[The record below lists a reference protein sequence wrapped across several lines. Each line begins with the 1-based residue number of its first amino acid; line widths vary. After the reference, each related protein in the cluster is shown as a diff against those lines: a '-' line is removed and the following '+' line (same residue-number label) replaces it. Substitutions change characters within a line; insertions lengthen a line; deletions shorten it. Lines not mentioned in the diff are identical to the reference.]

1 MLAINT
7 KFVITS
13 QDLKNTNKCFQQLDL
28 IHKEKIRVLILLLGF
43 WLVGWLAGW
52 LVGLNTESH
61 YIVLDSL
68 EMAMLTISLKV
79 RVIFY
84 RCVLYHTQLRKS

>member
-52 LVGLNTESH
+52 LVGLNTESL
-61 YIVLDSL
+61 YSPGQSRNGYVDQ
-68 EMAMLTISLKV
+68 ISLKV

>member
-1 MLAINT
+1 MQSIYYTCPNSLLAINT

-28 IHKEKIRVLILLLGF
+28 IHKEKISFNFVTGI
-43 WLVGWLAGW
+43 LVGWL
-52 LVGLNTESH
+52 VDLNTESH

-68 EMAMLTISLKV
+68 ELAMLTRLASKLG
-79 RVIFY
+79 
-84 RCVLYHTQLRKS
+84 

>member
-13 QDLKNTNKCFQQLDL
+13 QDLKNTNKYFQELDL

-43 WLVGWLAGW
+43 WLVGWL
-52 LVGLNTESH
+52 VDLNIESH
-61 YIVLDSL
+61 NIVLESL
-68 EMAMLTISLKV
+68 ELAMLTRLASKLG
-79 RVIFY
+79 
-84 RCVLYHTQLRKS
+84 